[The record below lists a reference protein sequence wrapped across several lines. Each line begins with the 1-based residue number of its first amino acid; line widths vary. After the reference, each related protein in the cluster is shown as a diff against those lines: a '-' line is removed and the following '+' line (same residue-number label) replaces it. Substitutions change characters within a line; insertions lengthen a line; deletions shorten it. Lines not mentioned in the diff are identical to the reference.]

1 MNDHVH
7 FMTILCSV
15 LIYYACFMAVLE
27 HRSMIIVFIEQ
38 RHAQES
44 RLVHI
49 THSQPSL
56 AFSQE
61 PPWVPSCLFSAGFFS
76 ARGPAETL
84 TLVERAVTGNLGK
97 WLIVD
102 TFFYGWLIPVVL
114 LSVCHLCWLSSCVVF
129 STEAEARR
137 LRSQAPLSVSG
148 FLVEEVRKRPNRSQL
163 RVHDST
169 TPRYSCPLLPTTS
182 PTCTTKNTM
191 NS

>member
-102 TFFYGWLIPVVL
+102 TFFLWVADTGRSPVRLSPVLVVL
-114 LSVCHLCWLSSCVVF
+114 LCRVLDGGRGSEAQESGTSLSLRIS
-129 STEAEARR
+129 RR
-137 LRSQAPLSVSG
+137 RG
-148 FLVEEVRKRPNRSQL
+148 PNNVQTGRNYA
-163 RVHDST
+163 ST
-169 TPRYSCPLLPTTS
+169 TPRLHAIRALFFLPLVLPV
-182 PTCTTKNTM
+182 PLRIL
-191 NS
+191 